1 MEPPENKGL
10 ENCMYMVREGLTAQV
25 TFEQL

>member
-1 MEPPENKGL
+1 MEPLENQGL
-10 ENCMYMVREGLTAQV
+10 ENGMYMVREGLTAKV